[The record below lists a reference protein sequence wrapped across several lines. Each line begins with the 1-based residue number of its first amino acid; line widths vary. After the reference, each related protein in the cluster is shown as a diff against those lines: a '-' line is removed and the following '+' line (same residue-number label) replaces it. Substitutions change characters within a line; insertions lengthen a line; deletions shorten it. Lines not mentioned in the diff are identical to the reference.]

1 MSTLDVILPV
11 RNPTVVLAQTVRS
24 LAAQT
29 DRRFSVLL
37 SDNHSTQGLELLE
50 AAVNE
55 LQAAGIEVRRVRP
68 PYELGRVEHWN
79 WAHFE
84 SAGDW
89 FKPVFMGDWLEPNYV
104 AEFRAAL
111 LGNPEARY
119 VFASF
124 VYHHGD
130 SPPVTV
136 PNPWAGPFYPPKKME
151 QIVLGKGMQFRAAER
166 GGARAQRVHHHPG
179 GYPTTLPIGAD
190 SLMFCTM
197 ASRFGA
203 LGLAEPLCHFNIHG
217 ARFSTNC
224 CAAAVNNPAREPSLI
239 ISCWHIARGRSAR
252 CFQGLPLPGWWRGS
266 SAPILPSAIHECRPG
281 NNHPGAQWQQ
291 AVAGNDRIIG
301 GTDRPAVRGAVER

>member
-1 MSTLDVILPV
+1 MSTLEIILPV
-11 RNPTVVLAQTVRS
+11 RNPTAVLAQTVRS

-50 AAVNE
+50 AAISE
-55 LQAAGIEVRRVRP
+55 LQAAGIETRRVRP

-84 SAGDW
+84 SAAEW
-89 FKPVFMGDWLEPNYV
+89 LKPVFMGDWLEPNYV
-104 AEFRAAL
+104 AELRAAL
-111 LGNPEARY
+111 LGHPEARY

-130 SPPVTV
+130 SAPMTV
-136 PNPWAGPFYPPKKME
+136 LNPWAGPFHPAKKME
-151 QIVLGKGMQFRAAER
+151 QIVLDKGMQFGPPSAAAYER
-166 GGARAQRVHHHPG
+166 NAFITIG
-179 GYPTTLPIGAD
+179 GYPTTLPICAD

-217 ARFSTNC
+217 ARFSTKLPQQRRNTLRESITYYFML
-224 CAAAVNNPAREPSLI
+224 AYRAWSERTAFSRIAFARLVAREYRAYFAKRDS
-239 ISCWHIARGRSAR
+239 
-252 CFQGLPLPGWWRGS
+252 
-266 SAPILPSAIHECRPG
+266 
-281 NNHPGAQWQQ
+281 
-291 AVAGNDRIIG
+291 
-301 GTDRPAVRGAVER
+301 